1 MKYRIQQR
9 IKAVITTSTIRDTFL
24 FTSVGGAASAVTLF
38 PGLPLLFSVKIVA
51 EYRAIITPKGVA
63 YMPIK
68 LNLWYTTDTP
78 DQSIVSNDSSQYVFP
93 QLTAVVLATSIG
105 TLIID
110 EMNHVKA
117 MR

>member
-1 MKYRIQQR
+1 MKYKIQQR

-24 FTSVGGAASAVTLF
+24 FTSVGCAGSAVTLF

-51 EYRAIITPKGVA
+51 EYKAIITPKGVA

-68 LNLWYTTDTP
+68 LNLWYITDTP
-78 DQSIVSNDSSQYVFP
+78 DQSVVSKASLQYVFP

-105 TLIID
+105 TLITD
-110 EMNHVKA
+110 ERNHVKE

>member
-1 MKYRIQQR
+1 
-9 IKAVITTSTIRDTFL
+9 V
-24 FTSVGGAASAVTLF
+24 
-38 PGLPLLFSVKIVA
+38 P
-51 EYRAIITPKGVA
+51 EYKAIITPKGVA

-78 DQSIVSNDSSQYVFP
+78 DQSIVSKDSLQYVFP

-110 EMNHVKA
+110 ERNHVKA
-117 MR
+117 MRCRAALVFLVNDCKGRMTARNRSPLIHTAEKIETLTEVS